1 MAKLPSL
8 VDMLKA
14 GTHFGHRTSKWH
26 PNMEP
31 YIFTNRGGVHIINL
45 EETQKKLEEAGEF
58 LKKLGMEGGTLL
70 FVGTKRQAKD
80 LIKEKA
86 MECNMPYVVERW
98 IGGTLTNFGTIRNRI
113 KYFLDL
119 KKKQESGDLAKYTKK
134 EQSDFGKEIA
144 DLELK
149 IGGLSVL
156 DKAPNAIFILDL
168 KLEKTA
174 RREAEK
180 RNIPIIAVCDTNV
193 DPFGIKYPIP
203 ANDDAMKSIN
213 IIVDY
218 LAESLKEG
226 QALQIPREQMKKIEE
241 NKKEVKAPKKE
252 NKEEK
257 KEVEKK
263 VKKEVVVKDA
273 KKVED
278 KK

>member
-1 MAKLPSL
+1 
-8 VDMLKA
+8 
-14 GTHFGHRTSKWH
+14 
-26 PNMEP
+26 MEP
-31 YIFTNRGGVHIINL
+31 YIFTDRGGVHIINL

-80 LIKEKA
+80 LVKQKA

-98 IGGTLTNFGTIRNRI
+98 IGGTLTNFGTIRNRV

-119 KKKQESGDLAKYTKK
+119 KKKQESGELVKYTKK
-134 EQSDFGKEIA
+134 EQADFNKEIL
-144 DLELK
+144 DLESK

-213 IIVDY
+213 IIINF

-226 QALQIPREQMKKIEE
+226 KALQTPREQMKKIEE

-252 NKEEK
+252 EKKKVDKEEK
-257 KEVEKK
+257 KENKK
-263 VKKEVVVKDA
+263 VKET
-273 KKVED
+273 KKED
-278 KK
+278 K